1 MGPPQQKGG
10 MGMTRIEELRKMRK
24 NKTRADLSRTYDI
37 PIRTLED
44 WEAGKANPPEYV
56 IDLLERAIREDE
68 QLPRIYRVYVMHGAD
83 ESEDMKTANRKEA
96 IRWAQR
102 ITKYHDKKDIEI
114 RIYSEDID
122 DEECECFDYDTID
135 F

>member
-1 MGPPQQKGG
+1 
-10 MGMTRIEELRKMRK
+10 MTRIEELRKMRK

-44 WEAGKANPPEYV
+44 WEAGKSTPPEYV
-56 IDLLERAIREDE
+56 LDLLERAIREDE
-68 QLPRIYRVYVMHGAD
+68 QLPRIYRIYVMNGQD
-83 ESEDMKTANRKEA
+83 ESEDRKTANKKEA
-96 IRWAQR
+96 IRLAQAL
-102 ITKYHDKKDIEI
+102 TKYHDKKDIEI